1 MVSIHHTDKNGFR
14 PSSQLPLGHSCDSQI
29 AMFPVGGNH
38 SRLVSDS
45 LSAEHS
51 STSYGAGGA
60 SDASTEQQQREAAA
74 ALADHDD
81 GDIFAWLKLA
91 RSAHSIEPIPEQ
103 RSRNAYISPSQIH
116 GLLALK
122 DCPND
127 KVLSWLELA
136 RHYRLCNDLTHYD
149 RDADI

>member
-1 MVSIHHTDKNGFR
+1 
-14 PSSQLPLGHSCDSQI
+14 
-29 AMFPVGGNH
+29 MFQVGGNPR
-38 SRLVSDS
+38 RLVSDS

-51 STSYGAGGA
+51 STSYGAGG
-60 SDASTEQQQREAAA
+60 EQQQREAAA
-74 ALADHDD
+74 ALADHDN

-116 GLLALK
+116 ALLALK
-122 DCPND
+122 DCPDD
-127 KVLSWLELA
+127 KLLSWLELA
-136 RHYRLCNDLTHYD
+136 RHYRLCNGLTHYD

>member
-1 MVSIHHTDKNGFR
+1 
-14 PSSQLPLGHSCDSQI
+14 
-29 AMFPVGGNH
+29 MFGNP

-45 LSAEHS
+45 LFAEPS
-51 STSYGAGGA
+51 STSYDASGA
-60 SDASTEQQQREAAA
+60 SDAATEQQQREAAA
-74 ALADHDD
+74 ALADHDN

-91 RSAHSIEPIPEQ
+91 RSAHNIEPIPGQ

-116 GLLALK
+116 ALLALK

-127 KVLSWLELA
+127 KLLSWLELA
-136 RHYRLCNDLTHYD
+136 RLCRLCVDLTHYD